1 MLPRLKVSAQHV
13 KSKSCFF
20 HRQQVGREWEQLS
33 MSGRTRSE
41 QNISPPRIVAA
52 DHRATQR
59 VPGQWR
65 LEIMWRFENE
75 TDTPL
80 YVLLDQPLMTTIGDP
95 LILNHAAAEPSLPV
109 EPNREA
115 DFEIITVSA
124 RDAHERRLQYHLA
137 LPEALEVVTV
147 IGRFG
152 YSHTP
157 PDPA

>member
-1 MLPRLKVSAQHV
+1 MS
-13 KSKSCFF
+13 
-20 HRQQVGREWEQLS
+20 QQ
-33 MSGRTRSE
+33 T
-41 QNISPPRIVAA
+41 ISPPRIVAA

-80 YVLLDQPLMTTIGDP
+80 YVLLDQPLTTTIGDP

-157 PDPA
+157 PDPAWMKNQNRTQVAKWQQIADSDALTVRFEKGQEGVV